1 MLVRKVS
8 WEVEHL
14 LTSSVSRT
22 HWDAGSSCWKAS
34 VMPGTVAS
42 VGDGCFA
49 MVSAGEGE
57 EGGEVDEDRFCS
69 FESGR
74 WLGETQ
80 QQQFEEEDDDIRWL
94 ALARVMDVREV
105 DERLSFPES
114 ILLLLDT
121 ETKSSLV
128 MEVGEAHWEAPRP
141 TAAQQGYEKE
151 VVVEAAEEDEE
162 EEEEDI
168 GRWEVTSTLL
178 LERVS
183 ESRRPAGRGDG
194 AGEG

>member
-1 MLVRKVS
+1 
-8 WEVEHL
+8 
-14 LTSSVSRT
+14 
-22 HWDAGSSCWKAS
+22 
-34 VMPGTVAS
+34 MPGTVAS
-42 VGDGCFA
+42 IGDGCFA

-57 EGGEVDEDRFCS
+57 DGGEVDEGRFCS
-69 FESGR
+69 FESG
-74 WLGETQ
+74 WFGEAQ
-80 QQQFEEEDDDIRWL
+80 QQQFQDEDDIRWL

-114 ILLLLDT
+114 ILLPLD

-128 MEVGEAHWEAPRP
+128 MEVGEAHCEAPRP

-151 VVVEAAEEDEE
+151 VVVDAEEEDEE

-183 ESRRPAGRGDG
+183 ESRRPGRGDG